1 MTKLISIL
9 GSTGSVGLNALKILD
24 KKKNF
29 KVNLLLANKNYN
41 LICKQMKKYNPKL
54 FVINDYKVF
63 RRVKNKFK
71 NRSNIIKNNLYYI
84 KYLSKS
90 DITL

>member
-54 FVINDYKVF
+54 FVINDHKVF
-63 RRVKNKFK
+63 RQVKIEFK
-71 NRSNIIKNNLYYI
+71 K
-84 KYLSKS
+84 
-90 DITL
+90 

>member
-41 LICKQMKKYNPKL
+41 LICKQIK
-54 FVINDYKVF
+54 
-63 RRVKNKFK
+63 
-71 NRSNIIKNNLYYI
+71 NIILN
-84 KYLSKS
+84 YL
-90 DITL
+90 L